1 MSFIRNAPSAI
12 TACPAGDTGT
22 TYTYSSGCTIATC
35 SYTNPND
42 ANETAVSLISSS
54 GDFKCTKVCKA
65 GYKRD
70 ASGRCTVTCPQPSSD
85 LGLTAAF
92 TAYGC
97 KITSCTSSS
106 GFPTSI
112 TATGAYGTDAFI
124 NGDLCT
130 IACPAGSRQ
139 YTNTSVSPN
148 RQDCAK
154 CTSDYSLNP
163 WIFTSACS
171 LITNYCAQYGPIF
184 QRKLWS
190 QSELV
195 TTATAT
201 QSGSTCTT
209 TCTTGYV
216 KDSNGVCRKC
226 PNETP
231 SSTSTVVSG
240 VCVTTCKTNHT
251 RDATYDAKEFNSST
265 QQGFIDVRG
274 RTGPVGQLYQ
284 SEIVCPQCING
295 TSWDFTSL
303 KCVNCSQATTTS
315 TSIRSAYGGCSQVCR
330 AGYYFNRATGV
341 CDTCPAGSYCAGGGD
356 GALSVSVQC
365 RAGTYCPAGSTAEV
379 TCSAGYSCPA
389 GSISQ
394 TACTVTPAT
403 GYIWSQPGV
412 TCATVQCRA
421 GYYCPNSTTETQCRW
436 NGGDYCP
443 AGTVSATCPAGYYC
457 SDYTSKV
464 QCTAGNY
471 CPAGSSSQTAC
482 TTAGYYCPAESSSQ
496 TGTACSTT
504 CGDGK
509 WKSADCTRSSD
520 ITCSTC
526 TTCSGTQYQTAAC
539 SATAGTVCKPRATSS
554 CPSPFSPGYTFG
566 INLSYYD
573 CVMVRPS
580 RPLNDCENRGGTSFS
595 YGIAYCGKA
604 YTWTCSS
611 GTLTTAADGTKYCN

>member
-1 MSFIRNAPSAI
+1 
-12 TACPAGDTGT
+12 
-22 TYTYSSGCTIATC
+22 
-35 SYTNPND
+35 
-42 ANETAVSLISSS
+42 
-54 GDFKCTKVCKA
+54 
-65 GYKRD
+65 
-70 ASGRCTVTCPQPSSD
+70 
-85 LGLTAAF
+85 
-92 TAYGC
+92 
-97 KITSCTSSS
+97 
-106 GFPTSI
+106 
-112 TATGAYGTDAFI
+112 
-124 NGDLCT
+124 
-130 IACPAGSRQ
+130 
-139 YTNTSVSPN
+139 
-148 RQDCAK
+148 
-154 CTSDYSLNP
+154 
-163 WIFTSACS
+163 
-171 LITNYCAQYGPIF
+171 
-184 QRKLWS
+184 
-190 QSELV
+190 
-195 TTATAT
+195 
-201 QSGSTCTT
+201 
-209 TCTTGYV
+209 
-216 KDSNGVCRKC
+216 
-226 PNETP
+226 
-231 SSTSTVVSG
+231 
-240 VCVTTCKTNHT
+240 
-251 RDATYDAKEFNSST
+251 
-265 QQGFIDVRG
+265 
-274 RTGPVGQLYQ
+274 
-284 SEIVCPQCING
+284 
-295 TSWDFTSL
+295 
-303 KCVNCSQATTTS
+303 
-315 TSIRSAYGGCSQVCR
+315 
-330 AGYYFNRATGV
+330 V